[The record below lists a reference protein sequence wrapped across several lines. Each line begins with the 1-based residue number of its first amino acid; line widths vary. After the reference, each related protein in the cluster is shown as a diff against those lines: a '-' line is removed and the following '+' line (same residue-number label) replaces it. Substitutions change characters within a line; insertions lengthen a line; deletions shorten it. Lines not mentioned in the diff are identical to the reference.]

1 MHQAKGKMSKEIV
14 LCFLP
19 LDSELLERSM
29 LNWAAGKIAPRRLY
43 AVAKSKPMVHVEL
56 WLKGDNDSGFAASIC
71 YNRTAHYTKKSF
83 SRKSWNFRSLYVSEQ
98 QFKKLQLFLSA
109 QKGAPFNRM
118 GFYLL
123 GLGMRISGQWA
134 ERFGWRR
141 RYFCAELIIAALK
154 AADCLPKTNSIAT
167 VAHPEE
173 LYQYT
178 SLISTPTTIREY
190 SKDKVRY

>member
-1 MHQAKGKMSKEIV
+1 MSREVV

-19 LDSELLERSM
+19 LDSSLLERSV
-29 LNWAAGKIAPRRLY
+29 LNWAAGKIAPRRRY
-43 AVAKSKPMVHVEL
+43 AVAKRNPMVHVEI
-56 WLKGDNDSGFAASIC
+56 WLKDGTENSGFAASIC
-71 YNRTAHYTKKSF
+71 YNRTAHYMKKKF
-83 SRKSWNFRSLYVSEQ
+83 SRKSWNFRSLYVTEQ
-98 QFKKLQLFLSA
+98 QYKKLQLFLSA
-109 QKGAPFNRM
+109 QQGAPFNRI

-123 GLGMRISGQWA
+123 GLGLRISGQWA

-154 AADCLPKTNSIAT
+154 AADCFPKTNSIPT

-178 SLISTPTTIREY
+178 SLISVPTTIRQYE
-190 SKDKVRY
+190 KDKVVY